1 MHKTISICVAACLGG
16 FILLGSD
23 PADARSSFGGYP
35 CKHSC
40 RGYAKGYR
48 WAERGHV
55 TDPNRCQV
63 TNSRAFRAGCM
74 VYTQEPTRG
83 ADNDD
88 DGHPI

>member
-1 MHKTISICVAACLGG
+1 MHKTMAICAAVWLGG
-16 FILLGSD
+16 FFLIGSD

-40 RGYAKGYR
+40 RAYARGYR
-48 WAERGHV
+48 WAASNHV
-55 TDPNRCQV
+55 TDPRRCEV
-63 TNSRAFRAGCM
+63 GNSMAFRGGCM

-83 ADNDD
+83 ADVDD

>member
-1 MHKTISICVAACLGG
+1 MHKTMAICAAVWLGVTM
-16 FILLGSD
+16 LGPD

-48 WAERGHV
+48 WAQHGHV
-55 TDPNRCQV
+55 TDPRRCEV
-63 TNSRAFRAGCM
+63 GNSMAFRAGCM
-74 VYTQEPTRG
+74 VYTQEPRRG
-83 ADNDD
+83 ADTDD